1 MSMIKGLWA
10 QVRYPLGFSTE
21 KRPCDS
27 AVVLFGSGTATYPET
42 STLSGARFIEF
53 NFKSTTIGL
62 SAVYGMHLSAEQ
74 AGNAA
79 VSVLRITPAGGAI
92 GIDIAGIT
100 GVGLKIHRAT
110 STGET
115 IKAHCHQAADGVEQ
129 ANEFKGESLSV
140 TGGMTGLVA
149 DFIMAASGVA
159 SITGIMGIA
168 HLGPGVTSTG
178 GDVIGLSGGA
188 DIVGTM
194 NGAGICV
201 AGVVGGLMPM
211 TGGTLTACKYFSALW
226 ASSMAI
232 QAPASGESQLLLMT
246 HGLGATLN
254 QAIYLDAS
262 DRISE
267 FAHFVNC
274 ATMISAKI
282 DADVAY
288 AHYRKLL
295 VTVDGNAGWIYIEM
309 AA

>member
-1 MSMIKGLWA
+1 
-10 QVRYPLGFSTE
+10 
-21 KRPCDS
+21 
-27 AVVLFGSGTATYPET
+27 
-42 STLSGARFIEF
+42 
-53 NFKSTTIGL
+53 
-62 SAVYGMHLSAEQ
+62 
-74 AGNAA
+74 
-79 VSVLRITPAGGAI
+79 
-92 GIDIAGIT
+92 
-100 GVGLKIHRAT
+100 
-110 STGET
+110 
-115 IKAHCHQAADGVEQ
+115 
-129 ANEFKGESLSV
+129 
-140 TGGMTGLVA
+140 
-149 DFIMAASGVA
+149 
-159 SITGIMGIA
+159 MGIA

-178 GDVIGLSGGA
+178 GNVIGLSGGA